1 MEICR
6 RSVSDTQ
13 SLPASWP
20 SVLKRV
26 MAARGITRETDLRWP
41 LKDLPRPDLFKGMS
55 AAVDL
60 LVNAL
65 DKQQSVMI
73 VADFD
78 SDGATS
84 CALAMRALR
93 LMGLERT
100 DFIVPSRFKHGYGL
114 TPALVDEIPPE
125 SQPDLLLTVDNGIAS
140 HDGIAAAHKRGMQV
154 LVTDHHLPAETLPPA
169 EAIVNP
175 NQPGCDFPGGNLAG
189 VGVCFYLML
198 ALRAALRKQQ
208 WFEKN
213 GITEPRLADLLDL
226 VALGT
231 VADVV
236 PLDRLNRTL
245 VEAGLKRIRSGQG
258 TAGIRALLQV
268 SGRSIPACVSSDLGF
283 AAGPRLNAAGRM
295 EDMSLGIQL
304 LLEDQPDKALAMAQ
318 VLNDIN
324 HERRHVED
332 TMKAQAAEILADMH
346 LESPEKQPGYCLFDA
361 QWHPGVVGLLASRLK
376 EQLHR
381 PVIAFAPAD
390 NDEIKGSARSIEGLH
405 IRDLLAWI
413 DARHPGLIQRFGG
426 HAMAAGLS
434 LYQSDLPRFSEIFEE
449 SIRAQ
454 ADADVFRQQLLT
466 DGELAATELT
476 LEHARLLNDAAPWGQ
491 QFPAPVFDGEFELAD
506 YRHVG
511 QDASHL
517 KLSLRLPDGRVVD
530 AMCFRQTAPEW
541 LAGTNRLRVIYQL
554 SVNEFRERVSLQF
567 LVSQLLPA
575 EPATDAGQS

>member
-1 MEICR
+1 MEIQR
-6 RSVSDTQ
+6 RPVSDTEN
-13 SLPASWP
+13 LPPQWP

-26 MAARGITRETDLRWP
+26 MAARGIKTADDLRSP
-41 LKDLPRPDLFKGMS
+41 LKDLPRPDLLKGIT

-60 LVNAL
+60 LINAFE
-65 DKQQSVMI
+65 QQSSVMI

-84 CALAMRALR
+84 CALAIRALQR
-93 LMGLERT
+93 MGLQRV

-114 TPALVDEIPPE
+114 TPALVDEI
-125 SQPDLLLTVDNGIAS
+125 STTAQPDILLTVDHGIAS
-140 HDGIAAAHKRGMQV
+140 HDGIHAAQQRGMQV
-154 LVTDHHLPAETLPPA
+154 LVTDHHLPAETLPTA

-175 NQPGCDFPGGNLAG
+175 NQPGCDFPGANLAG

-198 ALRAALRKQQ
+198 ALRQRLREQQ
-208 WFEKN
+208 WFEHKA
-213 GITEPRLADLLDL
+213 IAEPNLAELLDL

-245 VEAGLKRIRSGQG
+245 VEAGLKRIRSGHG
-258 TAGIRALLQV
+258 TAGIQALLQV
-268 SGRSIPACVSSDLGF
+268 AGRSVRGCVSSDLGF

-304 LLEDQPDKALAMAQ
+304 LLENNPDAALSMAQ
-318 VLNDIN
+318 MLNDIN

-332 TMKAQAAEILADMH
+332 NMQAQAAEILADMH
-346 LESPEKQPGYCLFDA
+346 LDSPEKHYGYCLFD
-361 QWHPGVVGLLASRLK
+361 QTWHPGVVGLLASRLK

-390 NDEIKGSARSIEGLH
+390 QEEIKGSARSIEGLH

-413 DARHPGLIQRFGG
+413 DARQPGLILRFGG

-434 LYQSDLPRFSEIFEE
+434 LKQADFPAFCEIFED
-449 SIRAQ
+449 SIRQ
-454 ADADVFRQQLLT
+454 HADAAVFRQQLLT
-466 DGELAATELT
+466 DGALDTAELT
-476 LEHARLLNDAAPWGQ
+476 LDHARVLSDAAPWGQ
-491 QFPAPVFDGEFELAD
+491 HFPAPLFDGVFELAD

-511 QDASHL
+511 QEANHL
-517 KLSLRLPDGRVVD
+517 KLSLRLPDGRLID
-530 AMCFRQTAPEW
+530 AMCFRQTAPDW
-541 LAGTNRLRVIYQL
+541 LDAANRVRVVYQL

-567 LVSQLLPA
+567 LVSQLLPID
-575 EPATDAGQS
+575 EMPAG